1 MGREPRTQREL
12 PRSPQPVNTNR
23 ARARLRLTPHLPP
36 RGDPPPPGGA
46 SAAQARA
53 PPRPAPPSTG
63 PQGPRPPPQPVPL
76 PPRAAAV
83 PLGRAEGGGVS
94 RGPSPHP
101 PRVWYLPR
109 VGVLPP
115 WWRSP
120 REARR
125 GCAERRPGRARLL
138 PGALSHSLF
147 SFLCP
152 SLSLR
157 GTWAGAPAPARHH
170 SLQCGL
176 GARAQWRQS
185 ADPPRRPG
193 DRPAIGARG
202 SRGRAVATAAGTP
215 GPRVTSPAPSPA
227 PEGPL
232 AQVGTLG
239 VRDSASRPRPKAR
252 PPPPAPRGT

>member
-1 MGREPRTQREL
+1 MGENELGREPRTQREL

-109 VGVLPP
+109 VGVLPGGGP
-115 WWRSP
+115 RGRRAGAARSGGRVVRASCP
-120 REARR
+120 GRSLTPSFPSSARPSLCAARGPARR
-125 GCAERRPGRARLL
+125 RLLATTLCSADSGRGRSGGRART
-138 PGALSHSLF
+138 
-147 SFLCP
+147 
-152 SLSLR
+152 LR
-157 GTWAGAPAPARHH
+157 VAPEIARP
-170 SLQCGL
+170 L
-176 GARAQWRQS
+176 ARAGHAAGLWP
-185 ADPPRRPG
+185 PPR
-193 DRPAIGARG
+193 
-202 SRGRAVATAAGTP
+202 
-215 GPRVTSPAPSPA
+215 
-227 PEGPL
+227 
-232 AQVGTLG
+232 
-239 VRDSASRPRPKAR
+239 
-252 PPPPAPRGT
+252 APRDRA